1 MSTINNPTIDNS
13 TGDTLTTTVTQKRN
27 IHFGIMIIATEQK
40 VDISLLQFFAFL
52 SVELP
57 QIEIDINLSG
67 KMKIPFCQRIE
78 RM

>member
-40 VDISLLQFFAFL
+40 VDISLLQCFAFL
-52 SVELP
+52 SLELP
-57 QIEIDINLSG
+57 QIEIDINFSENLKFHFAKG
-67 KMKIPFCQRIE
+67 
-78 RM
+78 